1 MGMCR
6 QGPSCCWHFSGL
18 PGGKSNTAPGQL
30 LLPTGCSVVV
40 IPIIG
45 IIKMI
50 FFPVGV
56 SWPPLESD
64 SVQPVLSSC
73 SLLRGEG
80 HGGRGVSYKTRT
92 GKAQSSLEKPSS

>member
-6 QGPSCCWHFSGL
+6 QGPSSCWHFSGL
-18 PGGKSNTAPGQL
+18 PGGRSNTAPGQL

-50 FFPVGV
+50 FFFQWVFPGLL
-56 SWPPLESD
+56 WNQTLF
-64 SVQPVLSSC
+64 
-73 SLLRGEG
+73 SLC
-80 HGGRGVSYKTRT
+80 
-92 GKAQSSLEKPSS
+92 

>member
-1 MGMCR
+1 MVRG
-6 QGPSCCWHFSGL
+6 QVL
-18 PGGKSNTAPGQL
+18 PGAQLLLALLWPASWRSNTAPGQL

-64 SVQPVLSSC
+64 SIQAVLDSC
-73 SLLRGEG
+73 SLLR
-80 HGGRGVSYKTRT
+80 
-92 GKAQSSLEKPSS
+92 EKDM